1 MEWAKVVGNSLLD
14 KYICL
19 YISHAMHLHDI
30 HQSFLSELNPSLAD
44 QMFAEKECLDTTDR
58 FLWYGGIQKCDII
71 AKVTRNY
78 VLF

>member
-1 MEWAKVVGNSLLD
+1 
-14 KYICL
+14 
-19 YISHAMHLHDI
+19 MHLHDI

-44 QMFAEKECLDTTDR
+44 QMFAENERLDTTDR
-58 FLWYGGIQKCDII
+58 FLWHGGIQKCDII